1 MMNKSNDMEI
11 KLKNI
16 NKKILL
22 FVFINNNKMV
32 NSNMKK
38 KSNELLFVLKE

>member
-1 MMNKSNDMEI
+1 MNKSNDMEI